1 MKTIQNL
8 TVTERDAFL
17 NMVFNLTSTLND
29 DELTALRTYITYGP
43 DFDSIDYD
51 VRTIML
57 STNRLVPQGGYSQM
71 TNIPKVDDVIN
82 KIDKALLD
90 YEVTIGMYSIR
101 NLEKTIRFSLKS
113 RQSERCHWP
122 QMSQIKAEISLHT
135 NMKLIFHKNVGW

>member
-1 MKTIQNL
+1 MEFPTEEEKMKTIQNL

-57 STNRLVPQGGYSQM
+57 STNRLVPQGSDE
-71 TNIPKVDDVIN
+71 TSIN
-82 KIDKALLD
+82 FID
-90 YEVTIGMYSIR
+90 
-101 NLEKTIRFSLKS
+101 F
-113 RQSERCHWP
+113 
-122 QMSQIKAEISLHT
+122 
-135 NMKLIFHKNVGW
+135 